1 MACSSRDKK
10 NLSRAIKSMKFS
22 TYQFC
27 SMIGTTKRERSYWN
41 EVRVNSNRTKGATQM
56 RNMMT
61 GQNCMNCMCRMSF
74 SRAVT
79 WHRCRLICCASII
92 LYDHVSD
99 ARE

>member
-41 EVRVNSNRTKGATQM
+41 EVRENSNRTKGVTQM

-61 GQNCMNCMCRMSF
+61 GKNCMNCMCRMSF

-79 WHRCRLICCASII
+79 WHRCRLICCAS
-92 LYDHVSD
+92 
-99 ARE
+99 